1 MELDGSLD
9 EAAREKRKHTKEL
22 KAFLKEI
29 RVAEKNLLKKLK
41 NETQKPERK
50 LLKKKLRKVELAYQG
65 LR

>member
-22 KAFLKEI
+22 KTFLKEI